1 MLSKIVFGLT
11 GLLTLVTADTLPM
24 TLVISVKD
32 STGTVLGSLNGY
44 GNFSSPGP
52 DFPFNARV
60 SSGEDSTV
68 TGYGVCSVLGT
79 PGLLACNVSD
89 PAGST
94 AFTVS

>member
-1 MLSKIVFGLT
+1 MLSKIAIGLT
-11 GLLTLVTADTLPM
+11 GLLTLVAADTLPM
-24 TLVISVKD
+24 TLVISVID

-52 DFPFNARV
+52 DYPFFSRV

-68 TGYGVCSVLGT
+68 NGYGLCSVIGT
-79 PGLLACNVSD
+79 PGVLACNVTD